1 MGWQG
6 GEPALLIH
14 VAVQKTRDYFWNI
27 ICIVTTQ
34 AGNKKWAPGIAW
46 SCGARSAQLQ
56 NKAGPEKKRSF
67 FAKTRVSHTI
77 ACLQIP
83 ASDLNSHP
91 SPGPSLKACPVS
103 LE

>member
-34 AGNKKWAPGIAW
+34 AGNKKWALGSPDPAGRTVRTA
-46 SCGARSAQLQ
+46 
-56 NKAGPEKKRSF
+56 NKAGEKETLLLP
-67 FAKTRVSHTI
+67 ARVSHTI
-77 ACLQIP
+77 ARLQIP
-83 ASDLNSHP
+83 ASDLNSYP
-91 SPGPSLKACPVS
+91 SPVRVLRPVQCH
-103 LE
+103 